1 MSGVGMN
8 RFWTLIVVAMLAGC
22 TTQVN
27 KSETGE
33 PRNAAENRARIHT
46 ELGAAYYGAGQMSVA
61 VQELKEAISAD
72 PGYGPAHSQLGL
84 VYMTLKEDAL
94 AQRSFERAL
103 KIDPTD
109 SSTNNNYGMFLCQ
122 RKREKEAMKYFA
134 TALKN
139 PLYATP
145 ENAYTNAGVCSRL
158 LGDDVK
164 AEEWLRKALALQ
176 PNQSQAL
183 YQLADIAFKR
193 NELATARTL
202 LNRHMQVSTP
212 SADALWLGVRIEQ
225 RLANRT
231 ALASYGAQL
240 NNRYPDAPQ
249 TKAFNE
255 GRFQ

>member
-1 MSGVGMN
+1 MN
-8 RFWTLIVVAMLAGC
+8 AISILIFVAMLAGC
-22 TTQVN
+22 TTPVG

-46 ELGAAYYGAGQMSVA
+46 ELGAAYFGVGQMSVA

-84 VYMTLKEDAL
+84 VYMTLKEDAR
-94 AQRSFERAL
+94 AQQSFERAL
-103 KIDPTD
+103 KIDPND
-109 SSTNNNYGMFLCQ
+109 SSANNNYGLFLCQ
-122 RKREKEAMKYFA
+122 RKREKEAMRYFA
-134 TALKN
+134 AALKN

-145 ENAYTNAGVCSRL
+145 ENAYTNAGVCSHL
-158 LGDDVK
+158 QGDDVK

-176 PNQSQAL
+176 PDQSLAL

-193 NELATARTL
+193 NDLATARTL

-212 SADALWLGVRIEQ
+212 SADALWLGARLEQ
-225 RLANRT
+225 RLGNRT

-240 NNRYPDAPQ
+240 NNRYPGAAQ